1 MPSFS
6 LISSHSPRG
15 FTSISWLF
23 FFAFSFLYRTPHFLL
38 STPGRSSPFQCSFRL
53 CATALSYVLF
63 DLSLLSLRLF
73 SILVSNFS
81 FLIFSSSLHSVA
93 SPSSLTNLLTDWF
106 QGPIDN
112 SVFQD
117 GIQTTGVEKWSPE
130 SWDCLRSV
138 SLLSFFPLLFTFK
151 IRLELMKHRS

>member
-6 LISSHSPRG
+6 LISSRSPRG
-15 FTSISWLF
+15 FTLISWLF
-23 FFAFSFLYRTPHFLL
+23 FFCFLISLSHTSLLAFHPWTFFPVSMLF
-38 STPGRSSPFQCSFRL
+38 STLRDSVIIRL
-53 CATALSYVLF
+53 V

-117 GIQTTGVEKWSPE
+117 GIQTTGIKKWSPE